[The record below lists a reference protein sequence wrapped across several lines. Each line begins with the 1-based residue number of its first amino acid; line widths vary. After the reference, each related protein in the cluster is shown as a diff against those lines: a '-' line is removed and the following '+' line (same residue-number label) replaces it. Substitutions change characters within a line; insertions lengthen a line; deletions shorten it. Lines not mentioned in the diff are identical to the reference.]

1 MRELPGTAI
10 REARTV
16 SSFQIRPMRGVLVAT
31 VAAILMTVTGAFG
44 SHALGLASRL
54 AYWLILME
62 AGALIGIGV
71 TIGVRAWGGLSRRP
85 WIEAML
91 VSLLIALPLTL
102 VVLGT
107 GMGFYGEQRVT
118 LAQIGFLFAMVWL
131 VTATITAV
139 NYATGRTGQTILPET
154 PAASAAGPLPTTPIR
169 PRLADRLAP
178 HLRDATIHALQS
190 EDHYL
195 RVHTDAGSE
204 LILMRLGDAIPELA
218 PIEGARTH
226 RSWWVA
232 RAAILHVERKD
243 GRAELT
249 LPGGVIAP
257 VSRSAYPE
265 LRDAGWFG

>member
-1 MRELPGTAI
+1 MRELQGNAI
-10 REARTV
+10 RASRTAA
-16 SSFQIRPMRGVLVAT
+16 STGGRNPNHRRGVIVAT
-31 VAAILMTVTGAFG
+31 VAAFVMTLTGAFG
-44 SHALGLASRL
+44 TDSIGFAPRL
-54 AYWLILME
+54 LYWLVIME
-62 AGALIGIGV
+62 AGALIGVGA
-71 TIGVRAWGGLSRRP
+71 TIGIQAWGKLAHQAWLEG
-85 WIEAML
+85 AA
-91 VSLLIALPLTL
+91 VSLLIALPLSL

-107 GMGFYGEQRVT
+107 TILFFPDRNASVSGI
-118 LAQIGFLFAMVWL
+118 AFLFAMVL
-131 VTATITAV
+131 MVTGVITAI
-139 NYATGRTGQTILPET
+139 NYATAQPPTALESAPET
-154 PAASAAGPLPTTPIR
+154 ADPAPAQER
-169 PRLADRLAP
+169 PRLVERLP
-178 HLRDATIHALQS
+178 RHLRDATIHALQA

-232 RAAILHVERKD
+232 RTAIRSVTRKD

-265 LRDAGWFG
+265 LRDAGWLD